1 MFKDLN
7 KIMKQ
12 AQELQKNLQRAQE
25 ELAQLQV
32 TGEVAGGAVKIT
44 MTGKYDVIEVKID
57 SSLRDPD
64 SLDMLEELV
73 EAALKDALEKIK
85 AATEEKLG
93 SFRVLGTDFPGI
105 F

>member
-57 SSLRDPD
+57 SSLLNPD
-64 SLDMLEELV
+64 SLDMIEELV
-73 EAALKDALEKIK
+73 EAALRDAIEKIK
-85 AATEEKLG
+85 TATEEKLG
-93 SFRVLGTDFPGI
+93 SFRALGTDFSGI

>member
-57 SSLRDPD
+57 SSLLNPD
-64 SLDMLEELV
+64 SLDMIGELV
-73 EAALKDALEKIK
+73 EAALRNALEKIK

-93 SFRVLGTDFPGI
+93 SFRALGTDISGI